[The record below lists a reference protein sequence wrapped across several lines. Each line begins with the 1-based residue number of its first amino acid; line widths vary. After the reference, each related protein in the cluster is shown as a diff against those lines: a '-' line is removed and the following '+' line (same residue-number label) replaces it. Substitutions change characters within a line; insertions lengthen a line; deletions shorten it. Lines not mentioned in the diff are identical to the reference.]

1 MNHYRQQAVGN
12 ISALIQSGVKVYL
25 SERNPFLKT
34 CKRIGVKVFLIEDLE
49 KDYSSFYQPLTKLEK
64 ESNYLHYEKEFN
76 QDNIQ
81 HQTQIIVDELLGS
94 DS

>member
-1 MNHYRQQAVGN
+1 
-12 ISALIQSGVKVYL
+12 
-25 SERNPFLKT
+25 
-34 CKRIGVKVFLIEDLE
+34 VKVFLIEDLE